1 MPDPV
6 ISILGSLFVAVAIA
20 WFNCFQK
27 NARLN
32 TALKESK
39 ATIKDLES
47 KIQSLE
53 SELVL
58 KQEQIDKLAGGT
70 KTAYQQ
76 KAITDYDPF
85 DS

>member
-6 ISILGSLFVAVAIA
+6 TGILGSLFAAVAIA
-20 WFNCFQK
+20 WFKSFQK

-32 TALKESK
+32 AELKESK
-39 ATIKDLES
+39 AKIKELES

-53 SELVL
+53 SELVR
-58 KQEQIDKLAGGT
+58 KQVQIDDLAGGT

-76 KAITDYDPF
+76 KAIIDYDPF